1 MDKQDNDILHR
12 PSAPPSPKGKPPAA
26 VTDKVLQIRHV
37 KYASID
43 PPTYRKPSVSK
54 THARRR
60 TERDEPHSLLTP
72 PLTPSSSIRTTAS
85 SDGAASTAAPPATDP
100 TDSTCEEVLDPDVDS
115 TRILLVSSHTL
126 SVHYSLTVAASSSK
140 TYL

>member
-1 MDKQDNDILHR
+1 MDKQDNDNLHR
-12 PSAPPSPKGKPPAA
+12 PSAPSSPKGKPPAA

-43 PPTYRKPSVSK
+43 PTYRKPSGSK

-85 SDGAASTAAPPATDP
+85 SEGAASAAAPPAHDFNE
-100 TDSTCEEVLDPDVDS
+100 STCEEILDPDVVS
-115 TRILLVSSHTL
+115 TRILLVSAHML
-126 SVHYSLTVAASSSK
+126 SVYSFLMVAASSSK

>member
-12 PSAPPSPKGKPPAA
+12 PSAPPSPKGNPPAA

-43 PPTYRKPSVSK
+43 PTYRKQSGSK

-60 TERDEPHSLLTP
+60 TERDQPHSLLTP

-85 SDGAASTAAPPATDP
+85 SDGAASTAAPPATDL
-100 TDSTCEEVLDPDVDS
+100 TDSTCEEILDPDVDS

-126 SVHYSLTVAASSSK
+126 SVYYFLMVAASSSK